1 MNLPMNPK
9 MNDTFENTMA
19 SYLKVIK
26 YVLFLKTNQ
35 NSFKMKNIF
44 TLTVAIFLFSNVM
57 GQEQGTFMPLNYATV
72 KKKVE
77 KSDADIQNPKKNVK
91 AATWEKRGELFQ
103 DVFMIGLE
111 QIQEGMS
118 PNTVQVFYKEPKE
131 IKDETKNGVKYET
144 YVYDHINYLFVNGA
158 FQSWEVTDPIN
169 PDPLDESMKSYFKAL
184 DLDEKGSLKDKIKE
198 NLVELKGQLKR
209 QGVNDYY
216 TDHYEAALNSF
227 KSVLKINELDLF
239 AGEFDTIMVQYS
251 GIIAREIA
259 QKTGD
264 KDLYMQAINFY
275 QQLADANFG
284 GPNTYLQLKQDWMAI
299 GDTIKAVKI
308 LEEGY
313 EKYPDTV
320 NLVANITDTYIQI
333 KDIDGGLKFINQAIE
348 KTPNQ
353 AENYYWKGRL
363 LINIQE
369 NGDSIDDAI
378 EVYKKAAELKPTLY
392 YVWYDLGY
400 IYYLQ
405 GADYYERSNTEE
417 NENIRKQ
424 LLELGEERYHLAIP
438 ALEKAVELNTGK
450 NPEVKYETLDLLQ
463 RIYYK
468 EQRMDDYERV
478 KKMKADMQ

>member
-1 MNLPMNPK
+1 ML
-9 MNDTFENTMA
+9 
-19 SYLKVIK
+19 
-26 YVLFLKTNQ
+26 
-35 NSFKMKNIF
+35 
-44 TLTVAIFLFSNVM
+44 
-57 GQEQGTFMPLNYATV
+57 LNYTTV
-72 KKKVE
+72 QKKVE
-77 KSDADIQNPKKNVK
+77 KSDEDIKNEKKNTK

-103 DVFMIGLE
+103 DVFMVGLE

-118 PNTVQVFYKEPKE
+118 PNTVKLFYKEPKE
-131 IKDETKNGVKYET
+131 TKTETKDGAQYET
-144 YVYDHINYLFVNGA
+144 LIYDHINYLFINGG
-158 FQSWEVTDPIN
+158 FQSWEVTDPIY
-169 PDPLDESMKSYFKAL
+169 PDPLEESMNSYFKAL
-184 DLDEKGSLKDKIKE
+184 KLDEGGKLKDKIKE
-198 NLVELKGQLKR
+198 NLIELKGEFKR
-209 QGVNDYY
+209 NGVNDYY
-216 TDHYEAALNSF
+216 TGKYEDALNSF
-227 KSVLKINELDLF
+227 KSVLEINKLDLF

-264 KDLYMQAINFY
+264 KDLYKQAIDFY
-275 QQLADANFG
+275 QQLANADFG
-284 GPNTYLQLKQDWMAI
+284 GSNTYLQLKQDWIAI
-299 GDTIKAVKI
+299 GDTLKAIDVLKQ
-308 LEEGY
+308 GY

-320 NLVANITDTYIQI
+320 NLVANIVDTYIQI
-333 KDIDGGLKFINQAIE
+333 KDIDDGLKFIDKAIE
-348 KTPNQ
+348 KSPNI

-424 LLELGEERYHLAIP
+424 LLDLGEERYHLAIP

-450 NPEVKYETLDLLQ
+450 NPEVKFETLDLLQ

-468 EQRMDDYERV
+468 EQLMDDYERV
-478 KKMKADMQ
+478 KKMKSEMQ